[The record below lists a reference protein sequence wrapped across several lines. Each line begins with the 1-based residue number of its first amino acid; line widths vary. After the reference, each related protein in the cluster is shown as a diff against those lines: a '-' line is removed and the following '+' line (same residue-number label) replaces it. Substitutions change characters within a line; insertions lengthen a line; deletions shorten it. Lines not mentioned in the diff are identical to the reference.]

1 MSSTSLPIGVAA
13 GFAVLGL
20 ACIMIFVWCSCLKCV
35 GSHPQS
41 WKPEKVSPYK
51 NRSHVY
57 PIGLLPAVQSPRDLS
72 REGPTTPP
80 PATGTISPP
89 MQSRLVSLKDRQD
102 ALVHRST
109 SSNDNQEQIVQRMQS
124 VMDDSVRIDLH
135 HQEQKRRAVEATQ
148 EKRSRKKQLS
158 SSNIV
163 SQESAGESASDFD
176 F

>member
-20 ACIMIFVWCSCLKCV
+20 ACIIIFVWCSCLKCV
-35 GSHPQS
+35 GSSHPQS
-41 WKPEKVSPYK
+41 WKPQVSPYK
-51 NRSHVY
+51 NNSHVY
-57 PIGLLPAVQSPRDLS
+57 PIGLLPAVQSP
-72 REGPTTPP
+72 
-80 PATGTISPP
+80 ATGTISPP
-89 MQSRLVSLKDRQD
+89 TQSRLVSLKDRQD
-102 ALVHRST
+102 ALVHHST

-158 SSNIV
+158 SLEIMSNK
-163 SQESAGESASDFD
+163 SAGESASDFD